1 MMLSRERRDC
11 MAIYYVINQILKIRF
26 GRSLEGFLVLS
37 WYGLFPGGRQNALTA
52 SGPSQKDKIF

>member
-1 MMLSRERRDC
+1 